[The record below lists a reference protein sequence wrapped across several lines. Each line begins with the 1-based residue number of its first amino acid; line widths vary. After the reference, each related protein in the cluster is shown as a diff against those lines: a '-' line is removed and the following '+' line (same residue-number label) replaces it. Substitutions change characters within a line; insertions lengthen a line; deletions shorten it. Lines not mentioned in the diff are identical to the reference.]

1 MCNLASLSNH
11 EDETVCFMFYVLCLL
26 LELILKYEIY
36 LKNDVELYVAPLFI
50 FQRFSLMILKS
61 GLLQYEVSLQ
71 GEVDP
76 GAVESGRVGPRAAFL
91 SLDWDHGDCGTCW
104 IIRGRFS
111 WFVDFN

>member
-1 MCNLASLSNH
+1 MI
-11 EDETVCFMFYVLCLL
+11 LCLL
-26 LELILKYEIY
+26 FELVLKYEVY
-36 LKNDVELYVAPLFI
+36 LKNDVELYVAPPFI
-50 FQRFSLMILKS
+50 FQRFSLLILKS
-61 GLLQYEVSLQ
+61 SLLQYEVSLQ

-91 SLDWDHGDCGTCW
+91 SLGWDHGDCGTCW